1 MCNNDNY
8 SCLVSF
14 LLAILLGF
22 LVALLIFFGLL
33 TNITLGLIIA
43 IISAFIISIALF
55 TVIVLPRYNR
65 CIKKY
70 SCGILIGIV
79 GTIFFAIIALSIEL
93 GANII
98 SAILV
103 GLVAFF
109 LTYLIIKFLKLLNCI
124 IDINEDC
131 NSNEISSLELQS
143 NLNELENVTSE
154 NNINS
159 NTAEMNSRY
168 CKYR

>member
-43 IISAFIISIALF
+43 IISAFIISILLYV
-55 TVIVLPRYNR
+55 VIVLPRYNR
-65 CIKKY
+65 CIRKY

-93 GANII
+93 GTNII

-103 GLVAFF
+103 GLVVFF

-124 IDINEDC
+124 IDINEEC
-131 NSNEISSLELQS
+131 SSNEIASLELNS
-143 NLNELENVTSE
+143 TLNEIESSSSE
-154 NNINS
+154 NNLNS
-159 NTAEMNSRY
+159 NIGQRY
-168 CKYR
+168 CKYK